1 MKRKPRWTPPP
12 NIPAAIEVGSTN
24 NMSTYIRK
32 PEFVKAKR
40 IASGHWDVTHHD
52 GHCEVMTDPAFR
64 AAFDPASM
72 DAQDEMDGWTFGVFA
87 KLDADSMMTI
97 IRNVE
102 VDVMAAALKFA
113 PHEDVINAF
122 FENMSPVSV
131 KMVREKMG
139 DLAQSRVNNTPKA
152 RHEIL
157 EMVRQLA
164 EEGKINLNEGMAL
177 SVNSDAGPAIWNED
191 FE

>member
-1 MKRKPRWTPPP
+1 
-12 NIPAAIEVGSTN
+12 
-24 NMSTYIRK
+24 
-32 PEFVKAKR
+32 
-40 IASGHWDVTHHD
+40 
-52 GHCEVMTDPAFR
+52 
-64 AAFDPASM
+64 
-72 DAQDEMDGWTFGVFA
+72 
-87 KLDADSMMTI
+87 
-97 IRNVE
+97 
-102 VDVMAAALKFA
+102 
-113 PHEDVINAF
+113 
-122 FENMSPVSV
+122 
-131 KMVREKMG
+131 MVREKMG

>member
-1 MKRKPRWTPPP
+1 
-12 NIPAAIEVGSTN
+12 
-24 NMSTYIRK
+24 
-32 PEFVKAKR
+32 
-40 IASGHWDVTHHD
+40 
-52 GHCEVMTDPAFR
+52 
-64 AAFDPASM
+64 
-72 DAQDEMDGWTFGVFA
+72 
-87 KLDADSMMTI
+87 
-97 IRNVE
+97 
-102 VDVMAAALKFA
+102 LKFE

-164 EEGKINLNEGMAL
+164 EDGKINLNEGMAL
-177 SVNSDAGPAIWNED
+177 PVNSDAGPAIWNED
-191 FE
+191 SE